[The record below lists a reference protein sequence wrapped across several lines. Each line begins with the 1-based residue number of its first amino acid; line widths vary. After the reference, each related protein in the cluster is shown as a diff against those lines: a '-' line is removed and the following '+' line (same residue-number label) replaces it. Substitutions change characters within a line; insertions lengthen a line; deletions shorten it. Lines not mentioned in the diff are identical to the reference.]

1 MEFREIKIND
11 LSKELNIPSKTL
23 IEKCNEIGIEAKNFM
38 KVLSADEVKKLCSY
52 VNMGGDKPAE
62 SSQPKAQAPVNKA
75 PAAKPQQPKP
85 VHSQDGDDQGAKR
98 HRPSNR
104 GEYTQITT
112 PQKKTRDV
120 KPGSEVRSDRERNND
135 NRPQGQGQQRPYNR
149 DRDGQ
154 NGGFNR
160 DGQQRPYNRDRDG
173 QNGGYNRDGQQ
184 RPYNRDRDGQGGGY
198 NRDGQQRPYNRD
210 GQGGGFNRDGQRP
223 FNKDGQ
229 KPYGNKPQ
237 FDRPKN
243 DNYSPF
249 ADKDSD
255 DDYKTKGK
263 SPAKPKPK
271 KPAEGFMP
279 AKPNARRDSSKDSA
293 KSGAKDQNK
302 ERERS
307 RNLSNDARFD
317 KNRMLNYSGSEIE
330 DLDMD
335 NFFTG
340 GKTYKAP
347 KKEKYIPPKAVLTKI
362 TIADTISV
370 KELAEALKKTSADV
384 IKRLMLMGSVVSVNQ
399 EIDFDTASLIAMEYG
414 VTVEKAQI
422 VTAEDILFND
432 EEPEDDSNMVA
443 RPPVVVVMGHVDH
456 GKTSLLDAIRSTSV
470 TTGEAGGITQHIGAS
485 VVQVNGR
492 TVTFLDTPGHEA
504 FTSMRLRG
512 AMVTDIAILVVAA
525 DDGVM
530 PQTVEAI
537 NHARAANVTI
547 VVAINKIDKPT
558 ADPDRVKRELA
569 NYGVVSEE
577 WGGDITMIPV
587 SAKTGEGINDLLE
600 LMLLTADMQELKAD
614 PTAQAKGTV
623 IEARLDKNKGAV
635 ATMLVQR
642 GTLKSGDS
650 IVSGTTMGRI
660 RVMTDDKGKR
670 IKEAGPSTPVEI
682 LGLAE
687 IPEAGE
693 LFYVIDDEK
702 VARQLVERRKEEK
715 QQEAYRKSM
724 PTVSLDALFNQIQ
737 AGEMKELNLIVKA
750 DVQGSVEAVKQSLE
764 KISNDEVK
772 VKVIHGA
779 VGAVNESDVNLAKL
793 SNAIIIG
800 FNVRPGLNV
809 MDVAKENGVDVR
821 LYRVIYQAI
830 DDVEAAMKGLLAPT
844 FQEVIHGHA
853 EVRQLFKISGVGTI
867 GGCMV
872 KDGKIVRNCEVR
884 LVRDGIVVYEGKMET
899 LRRFK
904 DDVKEVAAGY
914 ECGIQLEKFNDV
926 KEGDIIEAFTMEEV
940 AR

>member
-1 MEFREIKIND
+1 MDFREIKIND

-38 KVLSADEVKKLCSY
+38 RVLSVEEVKKLHSY
-52 VNMGGDKPAE
+52 ISMGVDKSADT
-62 SSQPKAQAPVNKA
+62 SAQSKDKAQPPKQSF
-75 PAAKPQQPKP
+75 KPQTKQADSD
-85 VHSQDGDDQGAKR
+85 VDQSGKR
-98 HRPSNR
+98 HRPSSR
-104 GEYTQITT
+104 GEYTQVTT
-112 PQKKTRDV
+112 PQKKNRDV
-120 KPGSEVRSDRERNND
+120 KPGSEVRPASNTSK
-135 NRPQGQGQQRPYNR
+135 PQYQPKTDGQRPHGN
-149 DRDGQ
+149 RDGQ
-154 NGGFNR
+154 SGGFNR
-160 DGQQRPYNRDRDG
+160 DGQKPYG
-173 QNGGYNRDGQQ
+173 
-184 RPYNRDRDGQGGGY
+184 
-198 NRDGQQRPYNRD
+198 
-210 GQGGGFNRDGQRP
+210 NRDGQRP
-223 FNKDGQ
+223 YGNRDGQ
-229 KPYGNKPQ
+229 KPYGSKPQ
-237 FDRPKN
+237 YDKPRN

-249 ADKDSD
+249 ADKDSE
-255 DDYKTKGK
+255 DDYKAKGK

-271 KPAEGFMP
+271 KPTDAFMP
-279 AKPNARRDSSKDSA
+279 AKPNARRDSSKDASKA
-293 KSGAKDQNK
+293 GSKDQNK

-307 RNLSNDARFD
+307 RNVGNDSRFD

-335 NFFTG
+335 NFFTSG
-340 GKTYKAP
+340 SKTYKSP

-362 TIADTISV
+362 VIGETISV

-384 IKRLMLMGSVVSVNQ
+384 IKKLMMMGSMVSLNQ
-399 EIDFDTASLIAMEYG
+399 EVDFDTASLIAMEYG
-414 VTVEKAQI
+414 VNVEKAQI
-422 VTAEDILFND
+422 VTAEDILFKD
-432 EEPEDDSNMVA
+432 EEPEDDSGMLP

-456 GKTSLLDAIRSTSV
+456 GKTSLLDAIRNTSV
-470 TTGEAGGITQHIGAS
+470 TSGEAGGITQHIGAS
-485 VVQVNGR
+485 VVEVNGR

-537 NHARAANVTI
+537 NHAKAANVSI
-547 VVAINKIDKPT
+547 VVAINKIDKPS
-558 ADPDRVKRELA
+558 ADPEKVKRELA

-577 WGGDITMIPV
+577 WGGDVTMIPV
-587 SAKTGEGINDLLE
+587 SAKTGQGINELLE
-600 LMLLTADMQELKAD
+600 LMLLTADLQELKAD

-642 GTLKSGDS
+642 GTLRTGDS

-660 RVMTDDKGKR
+660 RVMTDDKGRR
-670 IKEAGPSTPVEI
+670 IKEAGPSTPVEV
-682 LGLAE
+682 LGLSE

-702 VARQLVERRKEEK
+702 VARQLVERRKQEK
-715 QQEAYRKSM
+715 QQEQYKKSM
-724 PTVSLDALFNQIQ
+724 PTVSLDALFSQIQ

-764 KISNDEVK
+764 KISNEEVS

-779 VGAVNESDVNLAKL
+779 VGAINESDVNLAKL

-809 MDVAKENGVDVR
+809 ADFAKDNGVDIR

-830 DDVEAAMKGLLAPT
+830 DDVEAAMKGMLAPT
-844 FQEVIHGHA
+844 FKEVVLGHA
-853 EVRQLFKISGVGTI
+853 EVRQLYRISGVGTV

-872 KDGKIVRNCEVR
+872 RDGRIVRNSEVR
-884 LVRDGIVVYEGKMET
+884 LVRDGIVVFEGKMES

-904 DDVKEVAAGY
+904 DDVKEVASGY
-914 ECGIQLEKFNDV
+914 ECGIQLEKFNDI

>member
-243 DNYSPF
+243 DNYAPF

>member
-38 KVLSADEVKKLCSY
+38 KVLSVDEVKKLYSY
-52 VNMGGDKPAE
+52 VNMGGEKPAE
-62 SSQPKAQAPVNKA
+62 TSQPKAQTPVNKA
-75 PAAKPQQPKP
+75 PAKPQQPKP
-85 VHSQDGDDQGAKR
+85 AHNQDGDDQGAKR

-120 KPGSEVRSDRERNND
+120 KPGSEVRQDRNHD
-135 NRPQGQGQQRPYNR
+135 NRQQGQAQGQQKPYNK
-149 DRDGQ
+149 D
-154 NGGFNR
+154 R
-160 DGQQRPYNRDRDG
+160 DGQQRPYNKD
-173 QNGGYNRDGQQ
+173 RDGQQ
-184 RPYNRDRDGQGGGY
+184 RPYNKDRDGQP
-198 NRDGQQRPYNRD
+198 RQFNRD
-210 GQGGGFNRDGQRP
+210 GQGQQRP

-271 KPAEGFMP
+271 KPTDGFMP
-279 AKPNARRDSSKDSA
+279 AKPNARRDSGKDSA
-293 KSGAKDQNK
+293 KSNAKDGAK

-307 RNLSNDARFD
+307 RNMSNDSRFD
-317 KNRMLNYSGSEIE
+317 KSRMLNYSGSEIE

-340 GKTYKAP
+340 GKTYKSP

-362 TIADTISV
+362 TIAETISV
-370 KELAEALKKTSADV
+370 KELAESLKKTSADV
-384 IKRLMLMGSVVSVNQ
+384 IKRLMLMGSVVTVNQ

-422 VTAEDILFND
+422 VTAEDILFKD
-432 EEPEDDSNMVA
+432 EEPDDDSKMLP

-485 VVQVNGR
+485 VVDVNGR

-569 NYGVVSEE
+569 NYGVVAEE
-577 WGGDITMIPV
+577 WGGDVTMIPV
-587 SAKTGEGINDLLE
+587 SAKTGEGISDLLE
-600 LMLLTADMQELKAD
+600 LMLLTADMQDLKAD

-660 RVMTDDKGKR
+660 RVMTDDKGRR

-682 LGLAE
+682 LGLSE

-914 ECGIQLEKFNDV
+914 ECGIQLEKFNDI